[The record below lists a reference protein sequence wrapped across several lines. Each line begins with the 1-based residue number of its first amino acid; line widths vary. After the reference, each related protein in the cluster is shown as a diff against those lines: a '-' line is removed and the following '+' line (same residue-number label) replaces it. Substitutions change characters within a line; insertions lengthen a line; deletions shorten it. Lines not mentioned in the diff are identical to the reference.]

1 MTGDVPV
8 DTKWCSIAYRQS
20 YELDSYQLS
29 LSHDIYATTH
39 DTRLI
44 RLFDGIAPAFMK
56 EDFGYEQ
63 APPSFLLLH
72 LSIVFSPPGAVQQT
86 HIPVSMTINANQTI
100 SPPAIIIGGRVAALS
115 LSW

>member
-1 MTGDVPV
+1 MNWTRI
-8 DTKWCSIAYRQS
+8 K
-20 YELDSYQLS
+20 S

-39 DTRLI
+39 GTRLI

-72 LSIVFSPPGAVQQT
+72 LSIVFSPPGAVQQI
-86 HIPVSMTINANQTI
+86 HIPVSLTINANQTI
-100 SPPAIIIGGRVAALS
+100 SPPAIISGGRVAALS